1 MCILTLCHHSPA
13 QSMPIYTFL
22 AERISSPVRL
32 ALLVYE
38 YTMEPRSLYHL
49 LEERRRELGLTQ
61 SEVTERAFGR
71 DDTSAIQ
78 NIRRGKSP
86 SITSAAAICEALGL
100 EFYIG
105 PKRDVGPPDPVHPM
119 PGDVRIGDEE
129 YSLIRRFEV
138 NVSAGPGLIPISEDI
153 DGRLA
158 FSRSWLIRH
167 GISADLSGL
176 VKVRGDSM
184 APTIPDGALVLIHC
198 PEMFLEREGI
208 YAFSRSGEAFI
219 KRLVPVDRRPDGQ
232 VTSLVIIS
240 DSGNF
245 PPEVVTGPDL
255 NEIRIVGRIRCILI
269 DL

>member
-1 MCILTLCHHSPA
+1 
-13 QSMPIYTFL
+13 MPIYTFL

-38 YTMEPRSLYHL
+38 YTMEPRSLYHI

-129 YSLIRRFEV
+129 YSLIARYEV
-138 NVSAGPGLIPISEDI
+138 NVSAGAGLIPISEDV
-153 DGRLA
+153 DGRMA

-167 GISADLSGL
+167 RISADLAGL

-184 APTIPDGALVLIHC
+184 FPTIPDGALVLVHAA
-198 PEMFLEREGI
+198 EMIVERAGI
-208 YAFSRSGEAFI
+208 FAFSRDGEAFI
-219 KRLVPVDRRPDGQ
+219 KRLLPVDRAPDGRP
-232 VTSLVIIS
+232 TSMVIMS
-240 DSGNF
+240 DNAEYQ
-245 PPEVVTGPDL
+245 PEVVTGPDL
-255 NEIRIVGRIRCILI
+255 NELRIVGRIRSILI
-269 DL
+269 DV